1 MGQIRGKRLQ
11 NRLKINGGEKEREWQ
26 LCSDST
32 ASMLAAAPSVYII
45 LIMFFLN
52 DHSIYNKKSV

>member
-32 ASMLAAAPSVYII
+32 ASMLAAAPSVYRKV
-45 LIMFFLN
+45 
-52 DHSIYNKKSV
+52 S

>member
-11 NRLKINGGEKEREWQ
+11 NRLKIGGEKEREWEWQ

-32 ASMLAAAPSVYII
+32 ASMLAAAPSVYRKV
-45 LIMFFLN
+45 
-52 DHSIYNKKSV
+52 S